1 MAKIERFEDLNVW
14 QESRVLAQQVYK
26 SVIKRKDID
35 DYPLKNQ
42 INKSSG
48 SVMDNIA
55 EGFDRKG
62 NKEFR
67 QFLTISHGSN
77 GEVKSQLY
85 RAFDRG
91 YITKEQFEDM
101 TTKCVNISKMITGL
115 IKYLNKTEY
124 SGSKF
129 KVEEPGLDYG
139 LNNIEH

>member
-115 IKYLNKTEY
+115 TKYLNKTEY